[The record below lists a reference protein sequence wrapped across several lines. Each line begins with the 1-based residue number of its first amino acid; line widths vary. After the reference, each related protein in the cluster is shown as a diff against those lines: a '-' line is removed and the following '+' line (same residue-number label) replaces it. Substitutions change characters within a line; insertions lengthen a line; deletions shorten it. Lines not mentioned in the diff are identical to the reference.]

1 MENDL
6 MEERIKNVIERMK
19 ADNIKFI
26 RLQFV
31 DLHGIPK
38 NVSIPCKLEN
48 SRIEKF
54 EKSFQS
60 RSKLPRSY

>member
-1 MENDL
+1 MDE
-6 MEERIKNVIERMK
+6 KIEKITKRMK

-38 NVSIPCKLEN
+38 NVSIPCKLGNLEDLFTN
-48 SRIEKF
+48 GILFDGSSIAGF
-54 EKSFQS
+54 VA
-60 RSKLPRSY
+60 

>member
-38 NVSIPCKLEN
+38 NVSIPCELEN
-48 SRIEKF
+48 MEDLLTDGFILET
-54 EKSFQS
+54 
-60 RSKLPRSY
+60 

>member
-26 RLQFV
+26 RL
-31 DLHGIPK
+31 LI
-38 NVSIPCKLEN
+38 CME
-48 SRIEKF
+48 
-54 EKSFQS
+54 FQKMCLS
-60 RSKLPRSY
+60 HVN

>member
-1 MENDL
+1 MDE
-6 MEERIKNVIERMK
+6 KIEKITKRMK

-38 NVSIPCKLEN
+38 NVSSPCKLGNLEDLFTN
-48 SRIEKF
+48 GILF
-54 EKSFQS
+54 D
-60 RSKLPRSY
+60 

>member
-38 NVSIPCKLEN
+38 RKYGRFIN
-48 SRIEKF
+48 
-54 EKSFQS
+54 
-60 RSKLPRSY
+60 

>member
-1 MENDL
+1 

-38 NVSIPCKLEN
+38 NVSIPCKLDNMEDLLTDG
-48 SRIEKF
+48 ILF
-54 EKSFQS
+54 DG
-60 RSKLPRSY
+60 